1 MWNPTVDG
9 NFLTAYPS
17 TLMNEDKFIKVPL
30 LVGANSDEGISFSVH
45 GLNNATAIFDS
56 FMV

>member
-17 TLMNEDKFIKVPL
+17 THMSEDKFIKVPL
-30 LVGANSDEGISFSVH
+30 LVGANSDEGIGFNVH
-45 GLNNATAIFDS
+45 GFNNATAIFYS